1 MQVKDI
7 LNAHNRID
15 ATDILEYL
23 GFEKQQLFQNQHV
36 ILTDEQEKQYEKILQ
51 KLNEDYPI
59 QYLLQQTEFYGREF
73 HVKENVLIPR
83 FDTEYL
89 VDAVIDHVPYQ
100 KVLEIGTGTGI
111 IGITLALEKKDTHVD
126 AVDINS
132 DCLQLATRNAEK
144 WNADVRVFYS
154 DLFSAITDA
163 YDLIISNPPYISKE
177 DMKKLDRKV
186 KYEPENA
193 LYGGI
198 DGLDFYRQII
208 EQAPTYLT
216 NGGYLAFEI
225 GYDQMERVCK
235 LLENSFEILYRIK
248 DLSGFDRAIIS
259 RRKKW
264 KI

>member
-23 GFEKQQLFQNQHV
+23 GFEKQQLFQNQQV
-36 ILTDEQEKQYEKILQ
+36 VLTNEQEKQYENILQ

-59 QYLLQQTEFYGREF
+59 QYLLQKTEFYGREF
-73 HVKENVLIPR
+73 LVKENVLIPR

-89 VDAVIDHVPYQ
+89 VDAVISHVPYQ

-132 DCLQLATRNAEK
+132 DCVQLATRNAKK
-144 WNADVRVFYS
+144 WNADVRVFSS
-154 DLFSAITDA
+154 DLFSAVNDT
-163 YDLIISNPPYISKE
+163 YDLIISNPPYISAE
-177 DMKKLDRKV
+177 DMEKLDRKV
-186 KYEPENA
+186 NYEPENA
-193 LYGGI
+193 LYGGK
-198 DGLDFYRQII
+198 DGLDFYRRII
-208 EQAPTYLT
+208 QQAPPFLT
-216 NGGYLAFEI
+216 DEGYLAFEI
-225 GYDQMERVCK
+225 GYDQMDRVCE
-235 LLENSFEILYRIK
+235 LLEHSFDILHRIK
-248 DLSGFDRAIIS
+248 DLSGFDRVIIS